1 MVSWHDTIAINI
13 TMKTSYIFGISLV
26 FLVLIFAL
34 SAVANFNHPEA
45 SAKNISVAAL
55 SLQATTPTPPAEDV
69 SEVGSTD
76 GIVIMGVVIVIIV
89 TLPALFHKKRKQT

>member
-1 MVSWHDTIAINI
+1 
-13 TMKTSYIFGISLV
+13 MKTSYIFGISLV

-34 SAVANFNHPEA
+34 SAVANFNYPEA
-45 SAKNISVAAL
+45 SAKNISAAAL
-55 SLQATTPTPPAEDV
+55 SLQASTQIPPAENV

-89 TLPALFHKKRKQT
+89 TLPVLFHKKRKRT

>member
-1 MVSWHDTIAINI
+1 
-13 TMKTSYIFGISLV
+13 MKTSYIFGISLV

-45 SAKNISVAAL
+45 SAKNISAAAL
-55 SLQATTPTPPAEDV
+55 SLQASTQIPPAEDT

-76 GIVIMGVVIVIIV
+76 GIVIMGIVLVIVV
-89 TLPALFHKKRKQT
+89 TIPVLLRRKKFNKKIPRT